1 MAVSPPPSTVIRTR
15 SSLLYVPFGLLN
27 ATIAGV
33 LGIALP
39 LFAGEPGLASLA
51 GALLNL
57 GLAVG
62 APVAGWLSA
71 RLSRVRALA
80 GSLLGASMAVL
91 AFALPQPVIFLSATF
106 AVGLCASVGLTLAT
120 LFVMGWYPKGRWDAQ
135 IGWLQ
140 TWMGAGQV
148 LGLLTASAV
157 TGRRELAVLS
167 AGLLLGAAAWAVRLP
182 PPTATGAALRPGHA
196 IRRSPRTEVVE
207 VMTLHHLAAF
217 HPREWPI
224 LRQRAVLVFL
234 VPWSL
239 VQLGTA
245 PLFALYPL
253 LLHARF
259 GLPTSVAAGLFALAA
274 LVGAILYEPAGA
286 LTKRYGATRVLV
298 VSYAARALALALVAG
313 AILLRAAPWAAGGF
327 VLVVAIWSFLAVAGN
342 ARVADLAPPGSA
354 GAEFGAVAAVAT
366 LARVVG
372 NLLAGTLVAGLGYGA
387 IVGAGAALLGLATLW
402 AALASRSADTRGSPS
417 TSPQAS

>member
-1 MAVSPPPSTVIRTR
+1 MAVSRPPPIAVPTR

-39 LFAGEPGLASLA
+39 LFAREPGLASLA

-71 RLSRVRALA
+71 RISRVGALA
-80 GSLLGASMAVL
+80 GGLLGAGLAFL
-91 AFALPQPVIFLSATF
+91 AFALPQPVIFLSATL

-120 LFVMGWYPKGRWDAQ
+120 LFVMGWYPKARWDAQ

-140 TWMGAGQV
+140 TWMGVGQV
-148 LGLLTASAV
+148 LGLLAASVV
-157 TGRRELAVLS
+157 TGQRGLAALG
-167 AGLLLGAAAWAVRLP
+167 AGLLLMAAAWSLRLP
-182 PPTATGAALRPGHA
+182 PPAATGTALGPGHDP
-196 IRRSPRTEVVE
+196 RRSPRTEVVG
-207 VMTLHHLAAF
+207 VVSLHHLAAF

-224 LRQRAVLVFL
+224 LRQRAMLVFL

-253 LLHARF
+253 LLRARF
-259 GLPTSVAAGLFALAA
+259 GLPTNVAAGLLALAA
-274 LVGAILYEPAGA
+274 LVGAILYEPSGA
-286 LTKRYGATRVLV
+286 RHERYGAPYR
-298 VSYAARALALALVAG
+298 SWRAM
-313 AILLRAAPWAAGGF
+313 P
-327 VLVVAIWSFLAVAGN
+327 
-342 ARVADLAPPGSA
+342 
-354 GAEFGAVAAVAT
+354 
-366 LARVVG
+366 
-372 NLLAGTLVAGLGYGA
+372 
-387 IVGAGAALLGLATLW
+387 
-402 AALASRSADTRGSPS
+402 RGRSPS
-417 TSPQAS
+417 R

>member
-1 MAVSPPPSTVIRTR
+1 MSVSRPTPTAVRTR

-39 LFAGEPGLASLA
+39 LFAREPGLASLA

-71 RLSRVRALA
+71 RISRVGALA
-80 GSLLGASMAVL
+80 GSLLGAGL
-91 AFALPQPVIFLSATF
+91 AFLAFSLPQPVIFLSATL

-120 LFVMGWYPKGRWDAQ
+120 LFVIGWYPKARWDAQ

-148 LGLLTASAV
+148 LGLLAASVV
-157 TGRRELAVLS
+157 TGRRELAALG
-167 AGLLLGAAAWAVRLP
+167 AGLLLMAAAWAARLP
-182 PPTATGAALRPGHA
+182 PPAATGATLGPGHA
-196 IRRSPRTEVVE
+196 ARRPPRTEVVG

-224 LRQRAVLVFL
+224 LRQRAMLVFL

-253 LLHARF
+253 LLRARF
-259 GLPTSVAAGLFALAA
+259 DLPTSVAAGLFALAA
-274 LVGAILYEPAGA
+274 LVGAVLYVPAGA
-286 LTKRYGATRVLV
+286 LTKRYGAPRVLV
-298 VSYAARALALALVAG
+298 ASYAARALALALVAA
-313 AILLRAAPWAAGGF
+313 AILLRAAPLVAGGF
-327 VLVVAIWSFLAVAGN
+327 VLVVATWSFLAVAGN
-342 ARVADLAPPGSA
+342 ARLADLAPPNSV
-354 GAEFGAVAAVAT
+354 GAEFGAAAAVAT
-366 LARVVG
+366 LAKVVG
-372 NLLAGTLVAGLGYGA
+372 NLLAGALVAGLGYGA

-402 AALASRSADTRGSPS
+402 AAYDGRDDNRDAV
-417 TSPQAS
+417 

>member
-1 MAVSPPPSTVIRTR
+1 MAVSRPTPTAVRAR

-39 LFAGEPGLASLA
+39 LFAREPGRASLA

-71 RLSRVRALA
+71 RLSRVRVLA
-80 GSLLGASMAVL
+80 GSLLGAGLAVL
-91 AFALPQPVIFLSATF
+91 AVALPQPVIFLTATL

-120 LFVMGWYPKGRWDAQ
+120 LFVMGWYPKARWDAQ

-148 LGLLTASAV
+148 LGLLAASVV
-157 TGRRELAVLS
+157 TGRRELAALG
-167 AGLLLGAAAWAVRLP
+167 AGLLFVAAAWSSRLP
-182 PPTATGAALRPGHA
+182 PPAAMGEELRPGHVP
-196 IRRSPRTEVVE
+196 RQSPRTEVVG
-207 VMTLHHLAAF
+207 VLTLHHLAAF
-217 HPREWPI
+217 SPRAWPV

-239 VQLGTA
+239 AQLGTA

-253 LLHARF
+253 LLRARF
-259 GLPTSVAAGLFALAA
+259 DLPTSVAAGLFALAA
-274 LVGAILYEPAGA
+274 LIGALLYEPAGA
-286 LTKRYGATRVLV
+286 LTVRYGAPRVLV
-298 VSYAARALALALVAG
+298 AGCAARALALALVAG
-313 AILLRAAPWAAGGF
+313 AILLRAAPVMASGF
-327 VLVVAIWSFLAVAGN
+327 VLVVITWSFLAVAGN

-354 GAEFGAVAAVAT
+354 GAEFGAVAAAAT
-366 LARVVG
+366 LAKVVG

-387 IVGAGAALLGLATLW
+387 LVGAGAALLGLATLW
-402 AALASRSADTRGSPS
+402 TAIAARDPNTRGASP
-417 TSPQAS
+417 

>member
-1 MAVSPPPSTVIRTR
+1 MAVSRPTPTAVRAR

-39 LFAGEPGLASLA
+39 LFAREPGRASLA

-71 RLSRVRALA
+71 RLSRVRVLA
-80 GSLLGASMAVL
+80 GSLLGAGLAVL
-91 AFALPQPVIFLSATF
+91 AVALPQPVIFLTATL

-120 LFVMGWYPKGRWDAQ
+120 LFVMGWYPKARWDAQ

-148 LGLLTASAV
+148 LGLLAASVV
-157 TGRRELAVLS
+157 TGRRELAALG
-167 AGLLLGAAAWAVRLP
+167 AGLLFVAAAWSSRLP
-182 PPTATGAALRPGHA
+182 PPAAMGEELRPGHVP
-196 IRRSPRTEVVE
+196 RQSPRTEVVG
-207 VMTLHHLAAF
+207 VLTLHHLAAF
-217 HPREWPI
+217 SPRAWPV

-239 VQLGTA
+239 AQLGTA

-253 LLHARF
+253 LLRARF
-259 GLPTSVAAGLFALAA
+259 DLPTSVAAGLFALAA
-274 LVGAILYEPAGA
+274 LIGALLYEPAGA
-286 LTKRYGATRVLV
+286 LTVRYGAPRVLV
-298 VSYAARALALALVAG
+298 AGYAARVLALALVAG
-313 AILLRAAPWAAGGF
+313 AILLRAAPVMASGF
-327 VLVVAIWSFLAVAGN
+327 VLVVITWSFLAVAGN

-354 GAEFGAVAAVAT
+354 GAEFGAVAAAAT
-366 LARVVG
+366 LAKVVG

-387 IVGAGAALLGLATLW
+387 LVGAGAALLGLATLW
-402 AALASRSADTRGSPS
+402 TAIAARDPNTRGASP
-417 TSPQAS
+417 